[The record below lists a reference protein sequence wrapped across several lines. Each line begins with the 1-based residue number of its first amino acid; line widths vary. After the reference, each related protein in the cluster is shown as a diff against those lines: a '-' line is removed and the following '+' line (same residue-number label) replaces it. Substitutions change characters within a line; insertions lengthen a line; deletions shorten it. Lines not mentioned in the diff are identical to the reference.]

1 MYTVYADNI
10 CIYNDTYVLDSV
22 KAVNPK
28 LTLEDSS
35 AGSFEITL
43 PTTNVGYDYIQRMT
57 TDIVVKKEGKEI
69 WAGRVLSDGKDFW
82 NNRSLFCEGEL
93 AFLNDT
99 TQPPAE
105 YHGITV
111 RGFLET
117 LINVHNGKVAAN
129 RRFTVGAVTVTD
141 PNDSLYRYTNN
152 ETTIECINKKLVE
165 RLGGHLR
172 VRKENGIRYIDY
184 LEDMS
189 NTNTQVIEFGK
200 NLIDFTRNW
209 DSTEYATVILPL
221 GAHLEESEIEALDAY
236 VTVEEVNDG
245 SMYVSSAEAVT
256 AFGWIEKVVH
266 WDDVTTPSRLLTKAK
281 KYLSDLQFDNLKLEL
296 TAIDMH
302 YLNINVESIQ
312 ILDKIRV
319 KSVPHGMDRYFPI
332 TKMTIPLDQPE
343 NTAITMGDTVK
354 TSLTAV
360 NNQINSDIL
369 RKIENLPKA
378 QTILEEAKTN
388 ATEIMNMATN
398 GFVTIVK
405 DGSHS
410 EKLVISDAQDYTH
423 ASRMWVWNVNGLGY
437 SKDGGR
443 TFGLAMTMDGSIVAD
458 FITTGTLNA
467 GIIRA
472 GVLRDLKGNV
482 NFDLE
487 EGTLDINKGSISLGG
502 NFYVTSTG
510 YVLAKY
516 GTIGGMSISDS
527 AIYNDK
533 VRLDVNGLTMNDGR
547 INLNNGT
554 FSVNKNGYVTASSG
568 YIGGMYISNSAIYND
583 GVRLSY
589 DGLEVTKGS
598 INLGNGAVT
607 INNNGLSMS
616 KGSISLGYGAFSVD
630 NSGTLTAK
638 SGTIGG
644 MTIASNSI
652 YNSNVKIDSSGLTMT
667 SGTIN
672 LGNGAVTLSSSGL
685 TVTKGSINLGNGA
698 FSVSTDG
705 TLSATKGTIGG
716 FTIGTSSIYS
726 EYVQL
731 AKQGLYLIRDGY
743 TIGKVG
749 ASRFGSTSSRGLTFN
764 LNSNGSYMAWSY
776 KTSDDATD
784 DPYRMILAYTSTT
797 LDTLTS
803 NRLHV
808 MTALDMRSHKIYN
821 AQLDSSCTMPAIT
834 ISTLKNATLESCT
847 IKGNCSIAV
856 VNGATVTG
864 CTLTGCTIG
873 STNQI
878 NLGGYTGTISM
889 VRILEMQKDDSGNWT
904 GKAQRWNSNFNITIS
919 GGLITRVSTS

>member
-1 MYTVYADNI
+1 MYTVYADDL

-43 PTTNVGYDYIQRMT
+43 PTTNVGYNYIQRMT
-57 TDIVVKKEGKEI
+57 TDIVVKKNGKEI

-129 RRFTVGAVTVTD
+129 RRFTVGTVTVTD

-152 ETTIECINKKLVE
+152 ETTIECINQKLVE

-184 LEDMS
+184 LEDMN

-209 DSTEYATVILPL
+209 DSAEYATVILPL
-221 GAHLEESEIEALDAY
+221 GAHLEESEIQALDAY
-236 VTVEEVNDG
+236 VTVEDVNGG
-245 SMYVSSAEAVT
+245 SMYVPSAEAVA

-266 WDDVTTPSRLLTKAK
+266 WDDVTSPSRLLTKAQ
-281 KYLSDLQFDNLKLEL
+281 KYLSDLQFDNLTLEL

-302 YLNINVESIQ
+302 YLNIDVEPIQ

-332 TKMTIPLDQPE
+332 TKMNIPLDQPE

-369 RKIENLPKA
+369 RKIENIPKA

-398 GFVTIVK
+398 GFVTIVEE
-405 DGSHS
+405 GGHS
-410 EKLVISDAQDYTH
+410 EKLVISDSQDYTR

-472 GVLRDLKGNV
+472 GVLRDLYGNV
-482 NFDLE
+482 EFDLE
-487 EGTLDINKGSISLGG
+487 KGTLDINKGSISLGG

-516 GTIGGMSISDS
+516 GSIGGMNISDS

-533 VRLDVNGLTMNDGR
+533 VKLDANGLTMTDGS

-568 YIGGMYISNSAIYND
+568 YIGGMYISDSAIYND
-583 GVRLSY
+583 DVRLSH

-607 INNNGLSMS
+607 LSNTGLSMS
-616 KGSISLGYGAFSVD
+616 KGNISLGYGAFSVD

-652 YNSNVKIDSSGLTMT
+652 YNNNVRIDSSGLTMT
-667 SGTIN
+667 SGSIN
-672 LGNGAVTLSSSGL
+672 LGNGAVTLSSNGL
-685 TVTKGSINLGNGA
+685 TVTKGSIDLGNGS
-698 FSVSTDG
+698 FSVDTNG
-705 TLSATKGTIGG
+705 NLTATKGTIGG

-726 EYVQL
+726 EYVRL

-749 ASRFGSTSSRGLTFN
+749 ASKFSSTSSRGLSFN

-776 KTSDDATD
+776 KTSDDTTD
-784 DPYRMILAYTSTT
+784 DPYHMILAYTSTT

-808 MTALDMRSHKIYN
+808 MTALDMRNHKIFN
-821 AQLDSSCTMPAIT
+821 AKFDSSCTLPSVT
-834 ISTLKNATLESCT
+834 ISTLKNATLDACT

-856 VNGATVTG
+856 VSGATITG
-864 CTLTGCTIG
+864 CNLTGCTIG
-873 STNQI
+873 STNTL
-878 NLGGYTGTISM
+878 NLGGYSGTISM
-889 VRILEMQKDDSGNWT
+889 VRILEMEKNSSGNWT
-904 GKAQRWNSNFNITIS
+904 GKAQRWNANFNITVS